1 MTRRRPLSFRRRR
14 ANLAFLVTVV
24 FAFAWILRLWLLVLG
39 CVAGAVA
46 VLRSQLR
53 YQRTIL
59 PAIIAGTAVIR
70 APGVAA
76 STAVEDWAAMWLA
89 VTSGGRAERLRRAA
103 QLVARTEGDP
113 WAARVTIMRLEAAE
127 QTLTQGRVLGL
138 SSRGRIDPGWRAG
151 MWGVLAGA
159 LLTLAHTD
167 GIWWLAPTAWA
178 LAGTSS
184 ALTEFQE
191 SRTAPHLLASEALL
205 APPRWGD
212 RAASRLELA
221 LLARGDARVL
231 RQSRQ
236 LVETA
241 TWDLP
246 NRRTALRE
254 LAAAEAMVRA
264 TRSG

>member
-113 WAARVTIMRLEAAE
+113 
-127 QTLTQGRVLGL
+127 
-138 SSRGRIDPGWRAG
+138 
-151 MWGVLAGA
+151 
-159 LLTLAHTD
+159 
-167 GIWWLAPTAWA
+167 
-178 LAGTSS
+178 
-184 ALTEFQE
+184 
-191 SRTAPHLLASEALL
+191 
-205 APPRWGD
+205 
-212 RAASRLELA
+212 
-221 LLARGDARVL
+221 
-231 RQSRQ
+231 
-236 LVETA
+236 
-241 TWDLP
+241 
-246 NRRTALRE
+246 
-254 LAAAEAMVRA
+254 
-264 TRSG
+264 